1 MSQLPAL
8 CLDYGASRIGL
19 AMTDPLGIL
28 AYPCGNL
35 PHPGSNQAIIAEVSA
50 LVQKHAIASLVL
62 GVPYR
67 IDGSIG
73 SKAEEV
79 LQLMEEFKKA
89 LSIPVYGVDESYT
102 TVQAAEKLRA
112 AGRKAKQQ
120 KQLID
125 QQAAVEILGYW
136 LQQQGY

>member
-1 MSQLPAL
+1 
-8 CLDYGASRIGL
+8 
-19 AMTDPLGIL
+19 MTDPLGIL

-35 PHPGSNQAIIAEVSA
+35 LHPGSNQAVVSEVAA
-50 LVQKHAIASLVL
+50 LVQKHAIATLVM

-73 SKAEEV
+73 SKAAEV
-79 LQLMEEFKKA
+79 LQLMEELKQA
-89 LSIPVYGVDESYT
+89 LGIPVYGVDESYT

-112 AGRKAKQQ
+112 AGRKAKRQ

-125 QQAAVEILGYW
+125 QQAAVEILSYW
-136 LQQQGY
+136 LQQQGFQDPCY